1 MINRT
6 IIPGPPGT
14 GKTYRLVNTYLKEE
28 VQKNKTPLKKIGFF
42 TFSKNATKISVNRV
56 TKLFNKIDYDED
68 LKYFCT
74 LHALGKRECVLI
86 QVISF

>member
-28 VQKNKTPLKKIGFF
+28 VEKNKTHLKKIGFF
-42 TFSKNATKISVNRV
+42 TFSKNATKISYNRV
-56 TKLFNKIDYDED
+56 TKLFNKIDNDED
-68 LKYFCT
+68 LK
-74 LHALGKRECVLI
+74 
-86 QVISF
+86 